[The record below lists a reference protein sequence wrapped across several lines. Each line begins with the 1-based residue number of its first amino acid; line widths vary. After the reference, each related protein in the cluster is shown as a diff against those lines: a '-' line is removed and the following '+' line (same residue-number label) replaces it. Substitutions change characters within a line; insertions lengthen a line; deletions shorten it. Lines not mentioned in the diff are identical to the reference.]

1 MNTTIGQSGSPDPV
15 LDPLSTL
22 ESRLDFLERENTHL
36 RKQSKLLTI
45 GGAAGLAVL
54 AVLALAWVIS
64 AFGSDSTGVLEATK
78 VVLRDANG
86 IERGVWEVTES
97 GGSRL
102 VLRDHDARERIRL
115 TLLPDGSPG
124 LTLADRDGRSRT
136 VLGLLPDQTATLVF
150 ADQAGKTRAVLG
162 VPADGSSTMAFADR
176 QGETRV
182 NVGVDA
188 AGKPSV
194 TMFEN
199 ATPAVEEPLAPI
211 EEAEAVP
218 APQAEEPQASPPTP
232 AP

>member
-1 MNTTIGQSGSPDPV
+1 MSEIRVEPELQGVQERDANLAQ
-15 LDPLSTL
+15 
-22 ESRLDFLERENTHL
+22 RLERVEHENAQL
-36 RKQSKLLTI
+36 RKHSKLLMI
-45 GGAAGLAVL
+45 GGAAVLGLLVLMLITRLVSGGAV
-54 AVLALAWVIS
+54 
-64 AFGSDSTGVLEATK
+64 GSVEARQF
-78 VVLRDANG
+78 VLRDTDGMVRGIWEIADNG
-86 IERGVWEVTES
+86 AT
-97 GGSRL
+97 RL
-102 VLRDHDARERIRL
+102 VLRDRDARERVRL

-124 LTLADRDGRSRT
+124 LTLADRDGRPRT

-188 AGKPSV
+188 SGKPSV

-199 ATPAVEEPLAPI
+199 AAPAVEEPLAPI
-211 EEAEAVP
+211 EDVKPVAPP
-218 APQAEEPQASPPTP
+218 ATEEPQAPTTAA